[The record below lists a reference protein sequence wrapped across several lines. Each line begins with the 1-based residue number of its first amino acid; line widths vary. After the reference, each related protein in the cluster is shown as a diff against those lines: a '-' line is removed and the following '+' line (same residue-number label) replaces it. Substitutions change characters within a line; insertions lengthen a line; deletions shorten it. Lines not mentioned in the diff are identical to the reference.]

1 MRKLSRD
8 ENEDGEPLQELAMR
22 CHGTSILGDVQN
34 LKGYDDEQP
43 APTAKLDLLWASDR
57 TT

>member
-43 APTAKLDLLWASDR
+43 APTAKLDLL
-57 TT
+57 